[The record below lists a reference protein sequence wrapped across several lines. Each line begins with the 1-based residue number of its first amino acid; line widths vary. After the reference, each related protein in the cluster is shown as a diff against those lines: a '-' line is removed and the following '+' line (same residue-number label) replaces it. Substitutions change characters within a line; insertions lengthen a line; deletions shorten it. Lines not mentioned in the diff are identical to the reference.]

1 MAFRH
6 RYFYATACLSFTL
19 SLCEVNRRSTPSIL
33 IFHGLGLGRKKRTP
47 VERLYNRIEPASDE
61 PETITLLGRDLVP
74 SVRGRSSRSKVGNF
88 A

>member
-1 MAFRH
+1 MLVIYLVSLRGKSPFDSEH
-6 RYFYATACLSFTL
+6 SNLSRAGAGT
-19 SLCEVNRRSTPSIL
+19 
-33 IFHGLGLGRKKRTP
+33 KKRTP

-61 PETITLLGRDLVP
+61 PETITLRGGDLVP